1 MPFFKFLFITGS
13 YKILNIVPYAIQYVL
28 VAYLFYFL
36 SFCPFR
42 VTPMAYGGSQVR
54 GPIGA
59 IAAAY
64 TTAQQHQ
71 I

>member
-1 MPFFKFLFITGS
+1 MICHT
-13 YKILNIVPYAIQYVL
+13 ILNIVPYAIQYVL
-28 VAYLFYFL
+28 VAYRFYFL